1 MDERSAIELDDL
13 NWEKLVEK
21 EGKPMVVM
29 FHSPSCPHCLAMIPY
44 FEKYADEFRGRI
56 SFARIDANRNPYAV
70 SRYGVMATPTF
81 KFFCSGRP
89 VQEIVGEIYPTL
101 LKKITEDALEYGS
114 SCASKSTPIDFN
126 IGYA

>member
-1 MDERSAIELDDL
+1 MSDRSVIELDDL
-13 NWEKLVEK
+13 NWEKSVEVA
-21 EGKPMVVM
+21 GKPIVVM
-29 FHSPSCPHCLAMIPY
+29 FYSPSCQHCLAMMPY
-44 FEKYADEFRGRI
+44 FEKYADDFKDKI
-56 SFARIDANRNPYAV
+56 LFAKVDVNRNSFIA

-89 VQEIVGEIYPTL
+89 VQEIVGEIYPSI